1 LRTALISKIDAEHDA
16 LILSAGN
23 QEITASSFSLL
34 LQEQPCRGRQDFFRV
49 AERVR
54 DDELFPG
61 LTRLGLDLQT
71 ASG

>member
-1 LRTALISKIDAEHDA
+1 VTKKS
-16 LILSAGN
+16 
-23 QEITASSFSLL
+23 QLL
-34 LQEQPCRGRQDFFRV
+34 PFRYFYKSNLAVVGKTFCV
-49 AERVR
+49 AERIR